1 MVFCTLNGLLAVAM
15 LLTLCVS
22 LIAVLKIY
30 FDMFNSVT
38 LDLNHDPDHL

>member
-1 MVFCTLNGLLAVAM
+1 MVLCTLNGLLAVAM

-30 FDMFNSVT
+30 FDTFNNVA
-38 LDLNHDPDHL
+38 LDLNWDPDHL